1 MIHVDIKLK
10 SVNDINVVMDLL
22 QQAAVLVQSTDVPVD
37 SEFDFE
43 VSTAQADLKV
53 NVVLDTQEKFDA
65 IEINCCK

>member
-10 SVNDINVVMDLL
+10 TTNDISVVMDLL
-22 QQAAVLVQSTDVPVD
+22 QQAAILVQSTDVSVD

-43 VSTAQADLKV
+43 VSTAQANLKV
-53 NVVLDTQEKFDA
+53 NVVLDMQEKFDA